1 MIAHAFAPRFIL
13 LYLFVLAAVFVH
25 YRGRV
30 RHRFTRQLTDHSTLL
45 APLNALLYAF
55 SGVPNRPFL
64 DVRRFPELDRL
75 RDNWQ
80 VIRDEGLKLFDE
92 GYIRAAA
99 SYNDLGFN
107 SFFRTGWKRFYLKW
121 YDQPLPS
128 AHALC
133 PKTVALVQAIP
144 NIHGAMFAVLPPG
157 GRLVRHRDPYAGSL
171 RYHLGL
177 VTPNAETCRIFVDGE
192 PYFWK
197 DGEDV
202 LFDETFIHY
211 AENKSDVTRLIL
223 FCDVERPLTNPI
235 MTRLNHFLANTLVR
249 ASKTQ
254 NVEGEPVGVLN
265 KVFGYVYQV
274 RLLGKRLKARSR
286 FAYYCVKYVLF
297 GGLLYW
303 IFLS

>member
-1 MIAHAFAPRFIL
+1 MIAQVFAPRFIVF
-13 LYLFVLAAVFVH
+13 YVFVLAAVFVH

-30 RHRFTRQLTDHSTLL
+30 RHR
-45 APLNALLYAF
+45 
-55 SGVPNRPFL
+55 
-64 DVRRFPELDRL
+64 
-75 RDNWQ
+75 
-80 VIRDEGLKLFDE
+80 RDEGLKLFDE

-99 SYNDLGFN
+99 SYNDVGFN

-121 YDQPLPS
+121 YDQPLAS

-133 PKTVALVQAIP
+133 PKTVALVQSIP
-144 NIHGAMFAVLPPG
+144 TIHGAMFAVLPPG

-177 VTPNAETCRIFVDGE
+177 VTPNAETCRIFVDGD

-211 AENKSDVTRLIL
+211 AENES
-223 FCDVERPLTNPI
+223 
-235 MTRLNHFLANTLVR
+235 
-249 ASKTQ
+249 
-254 NVEGEPVGVLN
+254 EPVGVLN

-274 RLLGKRLKARSR
+274 RLVGKRLKARSR
-286 FAYYCVKYVLF
+286 LAYYTVKYVLF
-297 GGLLYW
+297 GAPLYW